1 MSEIRKISPERSALT
16 RRGGWGSSMETVAN
30 IRAAA
35 IPQDERSLR
44 TRYTLCMDLS
54 VDGSVFEGLQIIYSP
69 FRRRVLFSFDR
80 FTSDGGPTA
89 DQHRT
94 CARLLRRNIAPARA
108 HVYLYA
114 SVTFFSAVLTTASSV
129 DTGEAL
135 KNEPGHYFCI
145 SLSLPYAGLTRPASP
160 SLSSTPKVV
169 SVGVACN
176 MPHQRMCKNEERKE
190 ES

>member
-1 MSEIRKISPERSALT
+1 
-16 RRGGWGSSMETVAN
+16 METVAN
-30 IRAAA
+30 IRAAT

-89 DQHRT
+89 DQRRT

-114 SVTFFSAVLTTASSV
+114 SVTFFFRRVLTTISSV
-129 DTGEAL
+129 DTGEA
-135 KNEPGHYFCI
+135 
-145 SLSLPYAGLTRPASP
+145 
-160 SLSSTPKVV
+160 
-169 SVGVACN
+169 
-176 MPHQRMCKNEERKE
+176 
-190 ES
+190 

>member
-1 MSEIRKISPERSALT
+1 
-16 RRGGWGSSMETVAN
+16 METVAN
-30 IRAAA
+30 IRAAT

-89 DQHRT
+89 DQRRT

-114 SVTFFSAVLTTASSV
+114 SVTFFSAESSPPSHRWIRGRLEKMSR
-129 DTGEAL
+129 DI
-135 KNEPGHYFCI
+135 I
-145 SLSLPYAGLTRPASP
+145 SARPFLSCTD
-160 SLSSTPKVV
+160 
-169 SVGVACN
+169 
-176 MPHQRMCKNEERKE
+176 
-190 ES
+190 